1 SEYYMYSE
9 EDIKKRKERI
19 FEAAVQCF
27 NESGYD
33 NASMESIAQCAGISK
48 GGLYHYFP
56 SKKELFLELF
66 DYKVHNYFDQMKS
79 FLIAGQAPEEKL
91 RILVAKAGEIL
102 KQHEDF
108 YRFCLEFLS
117 MGVRD
122 HEIKAVMTRFYKN
135 SIDTFKEIIEEGIA
149 RGFFLPVDPVKVA
162 RSLYLSVMGA
172 FFTFFSVDVD
182 FDLADQH
189 VFDLDKIIL
198 SIKKV

>member
-1 SEYYMYSE
+1 MYSE
-9 EDIKKRKERI
+9 EDIKKRKEII

-27 NESGYD
+27 NETGYD
-33 NASMESIAQCAGISK
+33 NTSMESIAQRSGISK

-56 SKKELFLELF
+56 SKKDLFLELF
-66 DYKVHNYFDQMKS
+66 DYKVHNYFEQMKS
-79 FLIAGQAPEEKL
+79 FLTEGQNPEEKL

-102 KQHEDF
+102 QQHEDF

-122 HEIKAVMTRFYKN
+122 REIKAVMTRFYKN
-135 SIDTFKEIIEEGIA
+135 SIETFGKIIQDGIDQ
-149 RGFFLPVDPVKVA
+149 GFFFANDPYKVA

-182 FDLADQH
+182 FDLTEQH
-189 VFDLDKIIL
+189 VFDLDKIIF